1 MPDDNIQLE
10 KVALG
15 HGDFSQDLD
24 DNQFGIQDT
33 QLVAANELN
42 KFLLSNPDDI
52 KKLEEEEEEQKKL
65 IQQQKQQQQQETPE
79 EKAKRELAEKVKKEK
94 EDKQADGKS
103 ALESLLFSKEN
114 EEEEDTKK
122 SDTTPVKPDKTGNED
137 DTYVTL
143 GKDLLRLGV
152 FSKNSDDE
160 TEETIDLKTPEE
172 FLERFQLEKKK
183 GAVGILDN
191 FLSQFGE
198 DYRKMF
204 DAVFVNGVKP
214 EEYLNSF
221 AKIEAI
227 SSLDLTSET
236 NQERVVRAYY
246 KGLKWDDAKVDAK
259 IAKLK
264 DYGDLEDEAKTY
276 HGVLLDKEKEQVEAL
291 EKTKQDEILK
301 NKQKEIEAK
310 KSFQRI
316 LAEKL
321 KTQDFDGLPVTQK
334 DVDETIEYM
343 SEKKYKLAS
352 GEQLSEY
359 DKDLLV
365 LNRPENHELKVKL
378 GLLLR
383 KKLDLSSVKKTTISK
398 KSDALFT
405 LSTKNAKSAS
415 NTKEKETKSFF

>member
-1 MPDDNIQLE
+1 MPDQDNVQME
-10 KVALG
+10 KVALTQ
-15 HGDFSQDLD
+15 GDFAEDLGGND
-24 DNQFGIQDT
+24 FGIQDT
-33 QLVAANELN
+33 QIVATKELN
-42 KFLLSNPDDI
+42 KFLLSDPDEVKNIEDE
-52 KKLEEEEEEQKKL
+52 KKAEEAKR
-65 IQQQKQQQQQETPE
+65 QQQQQQSQQETPE
-79 EKAKRELAEKVKKEK
+79 QKAEKEAAEKAKKEK
-94 EDKQADGKS
+94 ESKEADGKK
-103 ALESLLFSKEN
+103 ALENILFEN
-114 EEEEDTKK
+114 EEEGEGGK
-122 SDTTPVKPDKTGNED
+122 STQVNTQKPDKTGEEN

-160 TEETIDLKTPEE
+160 TEETISLKTPEE

-183 GAVGILDN
+183 GAINILDN

-214 EEYLNSF
+214 QEYLASF
-221 AKIEAI
+221 AKIEAM
-227 SSLDLTSET
+227 SSLDLSSEE

-246 KGLKWDDAKVDAK
+246 KGLKWDDAKIETK
-259 IAKLK
+259 ITKLK

-276 HGVLLDKEKEQVEAL
+276 HGVLLDKEKEQAAAIERSKQEEAQ
-291 EKTKQDEILK
+291 KTKDK
-301 NKQKEIEAK
+301 DAAAK
-310 KSFQRI
+310 KSYQRI

-321 KTQDFDGLPVTQK
+321 KTQDFDGLPITQK
-334 DVDETIEYM
+334 EVDEAVEYM

-352 GEQLSEY
+352 GELLSEY
-359 DKDLLV
+359 DKDLLE

-383 KKLDLSSVKKTTISK
+383 KKLDLTTIKKTAVSK

-405 LSTKNAKSAS
+405 LSTKNAKQQP
-415 NTKEKETKSFF
+415 NKEKEMKSFF

>member
-33 QLVAANELN
+33 QLVATKELN
-42 KFLLSNPDDI
+42 KFLLSDPDDI
-52 KKLEEEEEEQKKL
+52 KKLEEDEDEKKST
-65 IQQQKQQQQQETPE
+65 QQQQQQQESPE
-79 EKAKRELAEKVKKEK
+79 EKLKKEAAEKARKEK
-94 EDKQADGKS
+94 EADGKS
-103 ALESLLFSKEN
+103 ALESVLFT
-114 EEEEDTKK
+114 EEDEQKQKT
-122 SDTTPVKPDKTGNED
+122 DTTPGKPDKTGNED

-152 FSKNSDDE
+152 FSKNSDEE

-183 GAVGILDN
+183 GAIGILDN
-191 FLSQFGE
+191 FLGQFGE

-214 EEYLNSF
+214 EDYLNSF

-246 KGLKWDDAKVDAK
+246 KGLKWDDTKIEAK

-264 DYGDLEDEAKTY
+264 DYNDLEDEAKTY
-276 HGVLLDKEKEQVEAL
+276 HTVLLDKEKEQVEAL
-291 EKTKQDEILK
+291 EKSKQDEVLK
-301 NKQKEIEAK
+301 NKEKEIAAK

-321 KTQDFDGLPVTQK
+321 KTQDFDGLPVTQR
-334 DVDETIEYM
+334 DVEETIEYM

-359 DKDLLV
+359 DKDLLE

-383 KKLDLSSVKKTTISK
+383 KKLDLSTVKKTTISK

-415 NTKEKETKSFF
+415 TSKEKETKSFF